1 MRRRILVV
9 DDEPGV
15 LRAVCRILQ
24 ESYEVQGAPSAED
37 ALAVFDEFKPDLAV
51 LDIRMPG
58 MNGFELMK
66 TLKTARPGLD
76 VILMTGSADESDKKL
91 LRAIRERAFYF
102 IHKPFDREVLR
113 TLVALCLEQRRL
125 NEENKAQMQRLETVL
140 AEARAFQGSLL
151 PGPWKQ
157 QGPVKIHTRCVSAEA
172 LCGDFY
178 DYTANSAGVVAFVV
192 ADVVGHGASAA
203 MLTGVVKS
211 SFRSCSRDGFD
222 PRAVVER
229 IWSGILTFRAN
240 RFVTLFCGRIDPETG
255 SLEYVNAGH
264 PPPILWSEGGT
275 LELLDPSGPLVSPV
289 WDSPRWERRT
299 RDFSAGHH
307 LLAYTDGVT
316 EAPGPTDQFGA
327 ERVQAA
333 VERTRGGGDAL
344 LDSVMQDV
352 EEFMQGRKIDD
363 DLTMMTVA
371 NLGRRDKS

>member
-24 ESYEVQGAPSAED
+24 ETYDVQGAPSAEA
-37 ALAVFDEFKPDLAV
+37 ALAVFDEFNPDLAV

-66 TLKTARPGLD
+66 ALKTARPGLD
-76 VILMTGSADESDKKL
+76 VILMTGSTDESDEKL

-102 IHKPFDREVLR
+102 VHKPFDREVLR

-125 NEENKAQMQRLETVL
+125 NEENRAQMQRLETVL
-140 AEARAFQGSLL
+140 AEARAFQASLL

-157 QGPVKIHTRCVSAEA
+157 QGPVEIVTRYISADA

-178 DYTANSAGVVAFVV
+178 DYTANAAGLVAFVV

-229 IWSGILTFRAN
+229 IWSGISTFGAN
-240 RFVTLFCGRIDPETG
+240 RFVTLFCGRIDPHAG
-255 SLEYVNAGH
+255 RLDYVNAGH
-264 PPPILWSEGGT
+264 PPPILWSEDGP
-275 LELLDPSGPLVSPV
+275 LESLDSSGPLVSPV
-289 WDSPRWERRT
+289 WDAPRWERHT
-299 RDFSAGHH
+299 LEFSAGHH
-307 LLAYTDGVT
+307 LLIYTDGVS
-316 EAPGPTDQFGA
+316 EAPGPTDYFGY
-327 ERVQAA
+327 ERVREA
-333 VERTRGGGDAL
+333 VNRTRGGGDEL
-344 LDSVMQDV
+344 LDTVMQDV
-352 EEFMQGRKIDD
+352 EAFMQGRRMDD
-363 DLTMMTVA
+363 DLTMMAVS
-371 NLGRRDKS
+371 NLGRPDES